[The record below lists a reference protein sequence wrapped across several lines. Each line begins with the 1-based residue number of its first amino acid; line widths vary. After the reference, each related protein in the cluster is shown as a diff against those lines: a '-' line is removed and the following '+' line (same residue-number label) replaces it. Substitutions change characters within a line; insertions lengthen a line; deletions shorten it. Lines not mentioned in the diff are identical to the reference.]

1 MANDEVLGPR
11 KTMFVLVIVV
21 GCFAVLWPR
30 ILSPLIL
37 GHTQEQLKPNQF
49 DREAGC
55 CEVMFE
61 TEVAVLELVNEV
73 CGSAVGVGGK
83 LSPYAA
89 AECRKAVNETCG
101 LDIAAFLKRSD
112 NVGKT
117 TKMLLETMKSSNSS
131 CLKEH
136 FGVQLYLNTHTA
148 LNSWSQQDT
157 LKQERSPIRGMGP
170 HPALRER
177 GRAIP
182 PGVPPVQPRPPTPLP
197 PHVRVRTSP
206 LSVYYDI
213 EIKPPPIPGMRPPL
227 GSPGGPV
234 PAPKSSMGF
243 VMPIYTIC
251 IIVFFVYTL
260 SKILFKRTGTPYE
273 SVTPDPQ
280 FRRRVF
286 RDDSRSSPDK
296 LGPKERDARD
306 VELEALRARLAETE
320 RAMQRIVRQLALHDA
335 EPQDNTRP
343 YTNGTILLNSGPVQI
358 IASEF
363 QESKEKNINEQ
374 KNEPKEKETTPEVP
388 TQSKDTGNV
397 EKDIETR
404 IENSTD
410 DLTFEPLAANEK
422 QTQDKENEIESKVIE
437 PQISEKNVETI
448 KDAGVEKITKL
459 EQDQI
464 TPEQTDKET
473 NRETSTNKTEE
484 STVKPDTEVNEEE
497 LRNKDVDL
505 IALSEGKEIT
515 KEVPLAESIAKF
527 IEEEKDENNEEK
539 RSPTELLE
547 DALMEELLKEEE
559 DGEQESP
566 SVKVVGMEVTT
577 HAADGGAC
585 PGAQPPLPAQ
595 TTQPQK
601 PQHEAADVK
610 SIYLETEIPQQ
621 TRVLVADFADRT
633 DRPKPAKHAPLVV
646 SGKMT
651 LSLIQ
656 DAPRDTPERDP
667 ESTMD
672 DFTTASAMT
681 QPAEKEDDL
690 SEEEIE
696 EEIEEIE
703 IEEEII
709 EEEVEE
715 EEIEEDEEEIIEP
728 KNAPKTNK

>member
-49 DREAGC
+49 DREA
-55 CEVMFE
+55 
-61 TEVAVLELVNEV
+61 A
-73 CGSAVGVGGK
+73 
-83 LSPYAA
+83 
-89 AECRKAVNETCG
+89 
-101 LDIAAFLKRSD
+101 
-112 NVGKT
+112 
-117 TKMLLETMKSSNSS
+117 
-131 CLKEH
+131 
-136 FGVQLYLNTHTA
+136 
-148 LNSWSQQDT
+148 

-206 LSVYYDI
+206 LSVYYDV

-260 SKILFKRTGTPYE
+260 SKILFKRTGSPYE
-273 SVTPDPQ
+273 SVAPDPQ

-286 RDDSRSSPDK
+286 RDNSRSSPDK
-296 LGPKERDARD
+296 LGD

-335 EPQDNTRP
+335 EAQDNTRP

-363 QESKEKNINEQ
+363 QENKDKNQSEQ
-374 KNEPKEKETTPEVP
+374 KDKPKDKETTPDVEL
-388 TQSKDTGNV
+388 TQSKETENG
-397 EKDIETR
+397 EKDIDTR
-404 IENSTD
+404 RENTTY
-410 DLTFEPLAANEK
+410 DLSSEPLATHEEKPSQDNE
-422 QTQDKENEIESKVIE
+422 NVIESEVIE
-437 PQISEKNVETI
+437 SQVPENNVEI
-448 KDAGVEKITKL
+448 KEAGAEKITKQ

-464 TPEQTDKET
+464 PEDKIDKEIKT
-473 NRETSTNKTEE
+473 ETSSNKTEE
-484 STVKPDTEVNEEE
+484 IIIKPDDIEVNGEE
-497 LRNKDVDL
+497 LRNKNVDL
-505 IALSEGKEIT
+505 IALSEGKEIS
-515 KEVPLAESIAKF
+515 KEVQLAESTESF
-527 IEEEKDENNEEK
+527 IEKEKGENNDEK
-539 RSPTELLE
+539 RSRTELLE
-547 DALMEELLKEEE
+547 EALMEELLKDEEE
-559 DGEQESP
+559 EQESP
-566 SVKVVGMEVTT
+566 SVK
-577 HAADGGAC
+577 
-585 PGAQPPLPAQ
+585 
-595 TTQPQK
+595 
-601 PQHEAADVK
+601 HEAADVK

-621 TRVLVADFADRT
+621 TRVLVADFADNT
-633 DRPKPAKHAPLVV
+633 DRHKPAKHAPLVV

-709 EEEVEE
+709 EEEIEE
-715 EEIEEDEEEIIEP
+715 EEIEEDDEEIDEP
-728 KNAPKTNK
+728 KNALKTNK

>member
-197 PHVRVRTSP
+197 PHVR
-206 LSVYYDI
+206 
-213 EIKPPPIPGMRPPL
+213 PPPIPGMRPPL

>member
-73 CGSAVGVGGK
+73 CSSAIGVGGK
-83 LSPYAA
+83 LSTYAA

-136 FGVQLYLNTHTA
+136 FGVHLYLNTHTA
-148 LNSWSQQDT
+148 LNSWTQQDT

-197 PHVRVRTSP
+197 PHVR
-206 LSVYYDI
+206 
-213 EIKPPPIPGMRPPL
+213 PPPIPGMRPPL

-260 SKILFKRTGTPYE
+260 SKILFKRTGSPYE
-273 SVTPDPQ
+273 SVAPDPQ

-286 RDDSRSSPDK
+286 RDNSRSSPDK
-296 LGPKERDARD
+296 LGD

-335 EPQDNTRP
+335 EAQDNTRP

-363 QESKEKNINEQ
+363 QENKDKNQSEQ
-374 KNEPKEKETTPEVP
+374 KDKPKDKETTPDVEL
-388 TQSKDTGNV
+388 TQSKETENG
-397 EKDIETR
+397 EKDIDTR
-404 IENSTD
+404 RENTTY
-410 DLTFEPLAANEK
+410 DLSSEPLATHEEKPSQDNE
-422 QTQDKENEIESKVIE
+422 NVIESEVIE
-437 PQISEKNVETI
+437 SQVPENNVEI
-448 KDAGVEKITKL
+448 KEAGAEKITKQ

-464 TPEQTDKET
+464 PEDKIDKEIKT
-473 NRETSTNKTEE
+473 ETSSNKTEE
-484 STVKPDTEVNEEE
+484 IIIKPDDIEVNGEE
-497 LRNKDVDL
+497 LRNKNVDL
-505 IALSEGKEIT
+505 IALSEGKEIS
-515 KEVPLAESIAKF
+515 KEVQLAESTESF
-527 IEEEKDENNEEK
+527 IEKEKGENNDEK
-539 RSPTELLE
+539 RSRTELLE
-547 DALMEELLKEEE
+547 EALMEELLKDEEE
-559 DGEQESP
+559 EQESP
-566 SVKVVGMEVTT
+566 SVK
-577 HAADGGAC
+577 
-585 PGAQPPLPAQ
+585 
-595 TTQPQK
+595 
-601 PQHEAADVK
+601 HEAADVK

-621 TRVLVADFADRT
+621 TRVLVADFADNT
-633 DRPKPAKHAPLVV
+633 DRHKPAKHAPLVV

-709 EEEVEE
+709 EEEIEE
-715 EEIEEDEEEIIEP
+715 EEIEEDDEEIDEP
-728 KNAPKTNK
+728 KNALKTNK

>member
-37 GHTQEQLKPNQF
+37 GHTQEQLKPNKF

-73 CGSAVGVGGK
+73 CSSAVGVGGK

-89 AECRKAVNETCG
+89 GECRKAVNETCG

-136 FGVQLYLNTHTA
+136 FGVQLYLNAHQGM
-148 LNSWSQQDT
+148 NSWTKQDT

-197 PHVRVRTSP
+197 PHVR
-206 LSVYYDI
+206 
-213 EIKPPPIPGMRPPL
+213 PPPIPGMRPPL

-260 SKILFKRTGTPYE
+260 SKILFKRTGSPYE
-273 SVTPDPQ
+273 CVAPDPL

-296 LGPKERDARD
+296 LVVTAISGLVAEVRQQMEAGDARQ
-306 VELEALRARLAETE
+306 EA
-320 RAMQRIVRQLALHDA
+320 
-335 EPQDNTRP
+335 QDNTRP

-363 QESKEKNINEQ
+363 QEPKDKILNEQ
-374 KNEPKEKETTPEVP
+374 KDANIEKESTPVELPQSKETTE
-388 TQSKDTGNV
+388 QV
-397 EKDIETR
+397 EKDD
-404 IENSTD
+404 SSKVKPA
-410 DLTFEPLAANEK
+410 DLSSQPLVDEEGVS
-422 QTQDKENEIESKVIE
+422 QDKDITEAEVIESQVSENNVGTEKDTDEEKISK
-437 PQISEKNVETI
+437 PDQDQISE
-448 KDAGVEKITKL
+448 
-459 EQDQI
+459 
-464 TPEQTDKET
+464 EQTDKEINT
-473 NRETSTNKTEE
+473 ETSINKTEE
-484 STVKPDTEVNEEE
+484 IILKPDDVEINGEQ
-497 LRNKDVDL
+497 LNNKNVDL
-505 IALSEGKEIT
+505 IALSEGKEII
-515 KEVPLAESIAKF
+515 KDIPLAETTEMLIKQ
-527 IEEEKDENNEEK
+527 EKGESNEEK

-547 DALMEELLKEEE
+547 EALMEELLKDE
-559 DGEQESP
+559 DVEQESP

-585 PGAQPPLPAQ
+585 PAAQPPLPAQ
-595 TTQPQK
+595 TPHTQK

-621 TRVLVADFADRT
+621 ARVLVADFADRT
-633 DRPKPAKHAPLVV
+633 DRPKPTKHAPLVV

-681 QPAEKEDDL
+681 QPAEKDGDL

-715 EEIEEDEEEIIEP
+715 EEIEEDEETNEP